1 MSKIIS
7 LRLIHRRT
15 RKMNASCS
23 SAFGEPSFPLT
34 LSSNLEEPPEW
45 LLRPYVAPALRG
57 LETIE
62 EVVTP
67 VSHEAPS
74 TGPKY
79 VSSRRRRDGGGGTRC
94 FKPPPRPLPQQPSAA
109 PLRMQSFNDAAVIEE
124 ICSNPTSDLAKFHL
138 AAAQTRVRRQRAML
152 RKIKRRPGDV
162 VTISEET
169 ERRFQTFILA
179 AALGDDDDD

>member
-1 MSKIIS
+1 MFH
-7 LRLIHRRT
+7 RTLIVIF
-15 RKMNASCS
+15 NYISCS